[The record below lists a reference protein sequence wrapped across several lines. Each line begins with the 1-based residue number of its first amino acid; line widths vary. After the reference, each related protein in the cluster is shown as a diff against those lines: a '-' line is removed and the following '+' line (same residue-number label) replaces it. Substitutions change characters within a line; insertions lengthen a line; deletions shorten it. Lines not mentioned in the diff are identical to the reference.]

1 MKFFVGW
8 KVSPVT
14 THSILVPIQIKILM
28 QNFLNRTLPTMW
40 RAQLYDFSMITDQ
53 LPCKLNI

>member
-1 MKFFVGW
+1 MLMKFFVGW

-28 QNFLNRTLPTMW
+28 DFLNRTYPQCDMHN
-40 RAQLYDFSMITDQ
+40 
-53 LPCKLNI
+53 CKIFA